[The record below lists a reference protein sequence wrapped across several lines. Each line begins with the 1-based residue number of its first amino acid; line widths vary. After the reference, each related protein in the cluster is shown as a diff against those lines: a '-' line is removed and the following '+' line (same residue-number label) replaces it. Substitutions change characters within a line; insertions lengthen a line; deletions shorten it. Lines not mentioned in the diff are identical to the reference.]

1 MFEKIQRVSSVGVTV
16 LTVCVV
22 AGGAGA
28 LIWSS
33 PYPWVAGAL
42 VGAYFLFAIKVAPQW
57 EKVALLR
64 FGARI
69 TLYARY
75 HDQPP
80 PLPPRIHSRSSL
92 ISAGSTKPRSPC
104 SR

>member
-1 MFEKIQRVSSVGVTV
+1 MFEKIQRVSSVGVTA

-22 AGGAGA
+22 AGGVGA

-42 VGAYFLFAIKVAPQW
+42 VGVYFLFAIKVAPQW

-64 FGARI
+64 FGKYVGLRGPGI
-69 TLYARY
+69 FTIIPVVDTLSRY
-75 HDQPP
+75 VDQ
-80 PLPPRIHSRSSL
+80 RVRV
-92 ISAGSTKPRSPC
+92 TKV
-104 SR
+104 